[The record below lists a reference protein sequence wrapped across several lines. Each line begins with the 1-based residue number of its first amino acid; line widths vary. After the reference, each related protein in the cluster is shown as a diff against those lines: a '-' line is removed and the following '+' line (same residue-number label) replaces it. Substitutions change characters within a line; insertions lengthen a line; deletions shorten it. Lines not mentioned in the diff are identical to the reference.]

1 MSKKK
6 EKHGHKTNAIRMVE
20 AEGIP
25 YKMYTYDAPDG
36 FLDGVSVAKSLGQDL
51 DRVFK
56 TLVTEGSGREQYVC
70 VIPVAKELDLKK
82 AAKHFGEKKVEMLPS
97 KELTR
102 VTGYVKGGCSPVG
115 MKKLLPTA
123 IDVSAAGVE
132 TIIVSGGKVG
142 LQMELDPKQL
152 KQVTGA
158 EFVDLTVER

>member
-1 MSKKK
+1 
-6 EKHGHKTNAIRMVE
+6 MVE

-56 TLVTEGSGREQYVC
+56 TLVTEGSSREHYVC
-70 VIPVAKELDLKK
+70 VIPVARELDLKK
-82 AAKHFGEKKVEMLPS
+82 AAKHFGEKKMEMLPS
-97 KELTR
+97 KELTK
-102 VTGYVKGGCSPVG
+102 VTGYIKGGCSPVG

-123 IDVSAAGVE
+123 IDISAADGE

-142 LQMELDPKQL
+142 LQMEMEPERLRAITK
-152 KQVTGA
+152 A
-158 EFVDLTVER
+158 ELADLTVEK

>member
-56 TLVTEGSGREQYVC
+56 TLVTEGSSREHYVC

-115 MKKLLPTA
+115 MKKLLPTKA
-123 IDVSAAGVE
+123 RLI
-132 TIIVSGGKVG
+132 GGRPGCRCLSQPAREDTKIRRNTRKK
-142 LQMELDPKQL
+142 LCRKT
-152 KQVTGA
+152 K
-158 EFVDLTVER
+158 